1 MAIAQ
6 GLFSIFIFPG
16 FLFLV
21 IFGFIAEFYDRK
33 IYARFQNRQGPPW
46 FQPFADFIKLAA
58 KESIVPE
65 EADPTLFKLMPV
77 FGLASVVT
85 ASIYIPL
92 WKTQALFSFSGDII
106 VVLYL
111 LTIPTLT
118 LFLGGWYSR
127 SVYSTLGSMR
137 SLTQLFS
144 YEIPLLASVLASA
157 LLADTWSLSE
167 IAAFYNQHPWLWV
180 CNMPGFI
187 IAITTLMGKLE
198 KGPFDIPE
206 AETEIVAGSLTEYSG
221 KLLGFFRMMINTE
234 VVVGASL
241 LAAVFLPFGL
251 TLAPVVGFVLF
262 IFKVFLIVSVISL
275 FRTVLARLRIDQM
288 VNLCWKYMAPLA
300 FFQILL
306 NLVVKGMLV
315 R

>member
-1 MAIAQ
+1 MLKE
-6 GLFSIFIFPG
+6 LFNIFIFPG
-16 FLFLV
+16 FLFLLV
-21 IFGFIAEFYDRK
+21 FGFASEFYDRK
-33 IYARFQNRQGPPW
+33 LYARFQNRVGPPW
-46 FQPFADFIKLAA
+46 FQPFADFIKLVA
-58 KESIVPE
+58 KESVIPE
-65 EADPTLFKLMPV
+65 EADSMLFKLMPV
-77 FGLASVVT
+77 LALTSVVT
-85 ASIYIPL
+85 AYIYIPL
-92 WKTQALFSFSGDII
+92 WNTQALFSFNGDII

-167 IAAFYNQHPWLWV
+167 ITNFYNQHPRLWFF
-180 CNMPGFI
+180 NLPGFI

-221 KLLGFFRMMINTE
+221 KLLALFRMTMNTE
-234 VVVGASL
+234 LIVGSSL

-251 TLAPVVGFVLF
+251 GLAPLIGFILYILKVL
-262 IFKVFLIVSVISL
+262 LIVSVISL

-288 VNLCWKYMAPLA
+288 INFCWKYMAPVA
-300 FFQILL
+300 FLQILI
-306 NLVVKGMLV
+306 NLIAKGILVK
-315 R
+315 